1 MALRLIELYLPATQD
16 ISKLKEQLAEFNVLA
31 IWEDNNTDTRS
42 QLRIMAD
49 SGDTGEILDYLEKRF
64 SAVKGFR
71 IVLLSVE
78 ATLPRIEP
86 KKTKAE
92 EEPNDKKREFR
103 IGKGISREELYNDIS
118 SNAEITGFFV
128 FLVILSTL
136 VASIG
141 ILKNNVAVIIGAMV
155 IAPLIGP
162 NVAWAFS
169 TTLGDSKLFRRS
181 IYAMLTGL
189 SVSLVISVL
198 IGVFSHIDPS
208 ISELNSRTRV
218 DLGDIVL
225 ALASGSAGAL
235 SFTMGLPSAIIGV
248 MVAVAL
254 LPPAVTFGM
263 LIGSGHVSLALGAL
277 LLLVVNVICVNLSA
291 VATFLFQGVQPLNWW
306 EANKARKSAKFALF
320 LWSSLLV
327 LLAVLIK
334 NIFD

>member
-1 MALRLIELYLPATQD
+1 MNLRLIELYLPATQD
-16 ISKLKEQLAEFNVLA
+16 ISKLKEQLAELPVHA
-31 IWEDNNTDTRS
+31 IWEDNNTETRS

-64 SAVKGFR
+64 SGVKGFR
-71 IVLLSVE
+71 IVLLAVE

-86 KKTKAE
+86 KKPKPE
-92 EEPNDKKREFR
+92 EEPKEKKREFR
-103 IGKGISREELYNDIS
+103 IGKGLSREELYNDIS
-118 SNAEITGFFV
+118 SQANITGIFI
-128 FLVILSTL
+128 FLVVLSTL

-169 TTLGDSKLFRRS
+169 TTLGDSELFRRS
-181 IYAMLTGL
+181 IFSILVGVAVTLI
-189 SVSLVISVL
+189 VSIL
-198 IGVFSHIDPS
+198 IGVFSDIDPT
-208 ISELNSRTRV
+208 IPELESRTKV

-263 LIGSGHVSLALGAL
+263 LVGSGQINASIGAL
-277 LLLVVNVICVNLSA
+277 LLLIVNVICVNLSA

-306 EANKARKSAKFALF
+306 EANKARRSTKFAIF
-320 LWSSLLV
+320 LWSSLLI
-327 LLAVLIK
+327 LLAILINK
-334 NIFD
+334 IF